1 MTSYAGS
8 NIQGVNVMHQVMW
21 IIVRADG
28 LVVLS
33 VSDTD
38 RLNEIRVM

>member
-1 MTSYAGS
+1 
-8 NIQGVNVMHQVMW
+8 MHQVMW

-38 RLNEIRVM
+38 RLNEIRVRYIL